1 MWRGSEGLVSRRSS
15 WRNYCDARAYR
26 ATVAKAGYGG
36 SVELKTAF
44 LSPRGGRSPRTPC
57 CRYQDLRLA
66 GVAGRPHI
74 AAALLLT
81 STVSRFSKGTVMNR
95 SAKVQVQ
102 GGVLA
107 YQGMVLEVETELVVL
122 VRDRRN

>member
-1 MWRGSEGLVSRRSS
+1 MYL
-15 WRNYCDARAYR
+15 D
-26 ATVAKAGYGG
+26 
-36 SVELKTAF
+36 
-44 LSPRGGRSPRTPC
+44 
-57 CRYQDLRLA
+57 
-66 GVAGRPHI
+66 
-74 AAALLLT
+74 
-81 STVSRFSKGTVMNR
+81 VMNR